1 MIVTQWTN
9 GRAESAMGTKLSRR
23 IELDTEA
30 RFKPRIHGHHLF
42 FEAWCVC
49 MATLTSIAK
58 GQEGFWYWETA
69 GLMKAERENRQNWSR
84 CQGCFSPASVLGIK
98 AANRIQQPWEGGR
111 NMQAFPHW
119 FWKKGNR
126 NTNAQ
131 SPPLSPFQGS
141 WCENVL
147 PSKVPPFGKLE
158 RLDSWGLE
166 RTTHF
171 GFMKSALI
179 RTNKVKNEARQPS

>member
-9 GRAESAMGTKLSRR
+9 ERAESAMGTKLSRR
-23 IELDTEA
+23 IEFDTGA
-30 RFKPRIHGHHLF
+30 RFKPRIHGYHLF
-42 FEAWCVC
+42 SVALCVC

-84 CQGCFSPASVLGIK
+84 CQGCFSPASVLEIK
-98 AANRIQQPWEGGR
+98 AANCIQQAWKGGH
-111 NMQAFPHW
+111 NMQAFPQW
-119 FWKKGNR
+119 SWKKGNE

-131 SPPLSPFQGS
+131 SLPLSPFLHREADVKMSFQVRS
-141 WCENVL
+141 HH
-147 PSKVPPFGKLE
+147 LE

-171 GFMKSALI
+171 GFIKSALI
-179 RTNKVKNEARQPS
+179 RN